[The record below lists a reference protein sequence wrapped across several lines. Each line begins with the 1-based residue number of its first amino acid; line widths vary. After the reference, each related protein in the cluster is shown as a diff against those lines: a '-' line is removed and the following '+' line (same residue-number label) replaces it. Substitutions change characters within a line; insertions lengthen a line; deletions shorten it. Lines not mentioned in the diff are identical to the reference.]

1 MRKFLKIVLIVFAV
15 SLLFAAD
22 AAMSAKKPKKA
33 KKAVKVKQAQSQAAN
48 NNIDL
53 SALSDKERLG
63 LSLAAELPRANVND
77 ESQAVIEREAVLRDI
92 INRCAGTEEAENAY
106 WLLADLYLDAF
117 SEPNEDKACEILE
130 KYLKSY
136 GGSRW
141 AVQVKCRLLALY
153 AGNADKADRAAELK
167 RELEQSGEIPNILRA
182 NLRAAK

>member
-33 KKAVKVKQAQSQAAN
+33 KKAAKVKQAQTQIN

-77 ESQAVIEREAVLRDI
+77 ETQAVIEREAVLRDI

>member
-1 MRKFLKIVLIVFAV
+1 MRKFLKIVLIVLSV

-33 KKAVKVKQAQSQAAN
+33 KKAAKVKQAQTQIN

-63 LSLAAELPRANVND
+63 LSLAAELPRTNVND
-77 ESQAVIEREAVLRDI
+77 ETQAVIEREAVLRDI

-136 GGSRW
+136 GSSRW